1 MTLNIQDYYSTL
13 DSGDLAAAVEMLA
26 PDVEFVM
33 ILPSGTNRGSGRD
46 AMLTYLTARPPVD
59 RKHNL
64 LSVADDGDLQFAH
77 GSVTDAG
84 RVTGYFVG
92 AMHLDG
98 AGLVDRYQVSFDADF
113 ALVPIADDSEG
124 TK

>member
-1 MTLNIQDYYSTL
+1 MTLNIQNYYATL
-13 DSGDLAAAVEMLA
+13 DGGDLEAAVALLA
-26 PDVEFVM
+26 PDVEFAM
-33 ILPSGTNRGSGRD
+33 ILPTGTHTGSGRD

-64 LSVADDGDLQFAH
+64 LGVAADGDVQFAH

-84 RVTGYFVG
+84 RTTGYFVG
-92 AMHLDG
+92 AMHFDG

-113 ALVPIADDSEG
+113 ALVPTDDRKEKS
-124 TK
+124 